1 MAKLTKTSTPGIFRR
16 HTKGCGGGRCD
27 CAYVVVWR
35 HRGKQHKETCRTLA
49 EAREAQGKRRAGD
62 SRPSSRITVEAYFC
76 DWIETYEGRTT
87 RGFSETSRSLYR
99 RAIEDHALPT
109 WRTWKLSEVE
119 PAEVRALYRRL
130 RGGGKSTAT
139 LKTLRAALSAMYS
152 TAVEDG
158 VADSNPIRG
167 VRLAGGD
174 TDEDEQKHAKAFSRE
189 ELRVFFAALPD
200 DGYWRLFFEFLAVTG
215 LRIGEA
221 IGLTWENLDLG
232 DQPKVKV
239 REQVYRGKRKRLKS
253 KDGKRDIPLSASMVV
268 KLLAHRRDSYVSP
281 KAPVFSTTTGSE
293 LDPHNVRR
301 TVLRPAAISL
311 GYYELVEGKDGGS
324 RERTTLGFHAFRHTC
339 ASLLFA
345 EGRNVKQVQRW
356 LGHAKASITL
366 DTYLHLLDEGVG
378 GPLEIDKGDREAVG
392 GPEIAENGSLTYA
405 VRTAVQSQTAQE
417 PKAQKTS
424 S

>member
-1 MAKLTKTSTPGIFRR
+1 MGKLTKTSTQGIFRR
-16 HTKGCGGGRCD
+16 HKKDCGGGRCD
-27 CAYVVVWR
+27 CAYVVMWR
-35 HRGKQHKETCRTLA
+35 HRGRQHKETFRTLA
-49 EAREAQGKRRAGD
+49 EAREGQGKRRAGE
-62 SRPSSRITVEAYFC
+62 SRPSSRITVEAYFS
-76 DWIETYEGRTT
+76 DWIETYEGRTA

-99 RAIEDHALPT
+99 RAIHDHALPT
-109 WRTWKLSEVE
+109 WRSWKLGEVE

-130 RGGGKSTAT
+130 RAAGKSTAT
-139 LKTLRAALSAMYS
+139 LRTLRAALSAMYS

-158 VADSNPIRG
+158 VTDSNPIRG
-167 VRLAGGD
+167 VRLPGGEN
-174 TDEDEQKHAKAFSRE
+174 DEDEQKQAKALTRE
-189 ELRVFFAALPD
+189 ELRIFLAALPD
-200 DGYWRLFFEFLAVTG
+200 DSYWRLFFELLATTG

-221 IGLTWENLDLG
+221 VGLTWENLDLS

-253 KDGKRDIPLSASMVV
+253 KDGKRDIPLPASVAA
-268 KLLAHRRDSYVSP
+268 KLLAHRRDCYAGP
-281 KAPVFSTTTGSE
+281 KSPVFQTTTGSE

-301 TVLRPAAISL
+301 TILRPVAISL
-311 GYYELVEGKDGGS
+311 GYYEVVKDEDGKQ

-378 GPLEIDKGDREAVG
+378 EPLEIDVGVAQREHREDPVDG
-392 GPEIAENGSLTYA
+392 LLPRN
-405 VRTAVQSQTAQE
+405 
-417 PKAQKTS
+417 
-424 S
+424 

>member
-16 HTKGCGGGRCD
+16 HKKDCGGGRCD
-27 CAYVVVWR
+27 CAYVVMWR
-35 HRGKQHKETCRTLA
+35 HRGKQHKETFRTLA

-62 SRPSSRITVEAYFC
+62 SRPSSRISVEAYFT
-76 DWIETYEGRTT
+76 DWIETYEGRTA

-99 RAIEDHALPT
+99 RAINDHALPT
-109 WRTWKLSEVE
+109 WRTWKLGEVE

-130 RGGGKSTAT
+130 RADGKSTAT
-139 LKTLRAALSAMYS
+139 LRTLRAALSAMYS

-158 VADSNPIRG
+158 VTDSNPIRG
-167 VRLAGGD
+167 VRLPGGE
-174 TDEDEQKHAKAFSRE
+174 TDEDEQKRAKALTRE
-189 ELRVFFAALPD
+189 ELRIFLAALPNE
-200 DGYWRLFFEFLAVTG
+200 GYWRLFFELLAATG

-221 IGLTWENLDLG
+221 VGLTWENLDLG

-253 KDGKRDIPLSASMVV
+253 KDGKRDIPVPASIAE
-268 KLLAHRRDSYVSP
+268 KLLAHRRDVYTSP
-281 KAPVFSTTTGSE
+281 KAPVFATTTGSE

-301 TVLRPAAISL
+301 TVLRPVAISL
-311 GYYELVEGKDGGS
+311 GYYELVKSEDGKP

-378 GPLEIDKGDREAVG
+378 EPLEIGAGAGQCRRQE
-392 GPEIAENGSLTYA
+392 GSVDGL
-405 VRTAVQSQTAQE
+405 Q
-417 PKAQKTS
+417 PHK
-424 S
+424 

>member
-1 MAKLTKTSTPGIFRR
+1 MAKLTKTSTPGVFRR
-16 HTKGCGGGRCD
+16 HKKDCGGGRCD

-35 HRGKQHKETCRTLA
+35 HRGKQHKETFRTLA

-62 SRPSSRITVEAYFC
+62 SRPASRITFEGYFS
-76 DWIETYEGRTT
+76 DWIETYEGRTA
-87 RGFSETSRSLYR
+87 RGFSETSRTLYR
-99 RAIEDHALPT
+99 RAINDHALPT
-109 WRTWKLSEVE
+109 WRTWKLGEIE

-130 RGGGKSTAT
+130 RNGGKSTAT
-139 LKTLRAALSAMYS
+139 LRTLRASLSAMYS

-167 VRLAGGD
+167 VRLPTGEGD
-174 TDEDEQKHAKAFSRE
+174 DEEERRAKALSRE
-189 ELRVFFAALPD
+189 ELRIFLSAVPD
-200 DGYWRLFFEFLAVTG
+200 DGYWPLFFEFLAVTG

-221 IGLTWENLDLG
+221 VGLTWENLDLG
-232 DQPKVKV
+232 DRPKVKV

-253 KDGKRDIPLSASMVV
+253 KDGKRDIPLSGSLAE
-268 KLLAHRRDSYVSP
+268 KLLAHRRDTYASP
-281 KAPVFSTTTGSE
+281 KAPVFATTTGSE

-301 TVLRPAAISL
+301 TVLRPVAISL
-311 GYYELVEGKDGGS
+311 GYYELVDGKDGRQ

-339 ASLLFA
+339 ASMLFA

-378 GPLEIDKGDREAVG
+378 EPLEVDAGGNRKATR
-392 GPEIAENGSLTYA
+392 GPETTESDSFAHTG
-405 VRTAVQSQTAQE
+405 
-417 PKAQKTS
+417 
-424 S
+424 

>member
-16 HTKGCGGGRCD
+16 HKKGCGGGRCD

-35 HRGKQHKETCRTLA
+35 HRGKQHKETFRTLA
-49 EAREAQGKRRAGD
+49 EAREGQGRRRAGE
-62 SRPSSRITVEAYFC
+62 SRPSSRIAVEAYFN
-76 DWIETYEGRTT
+76 DWIETYEGRTA

-99 RAIEDHALPT
+99 RAIDDHALPT
-109 WRTWKLSEVE
+109 WRSWKLGEVE

-130 RGGGKSTAT
+130 RAAGKSTAT
-139 LKTLRAALSAMYS
+139 LRTLRAALSAMYS

-158 VADSNPIRG
+158 VTDSNPIRG
-167 VRLAGGD
+167 VRLPGGEN
-174 TDEDEQKHAKAFSRE
+174 DEDEPKQAKALTRE
-189 ELRVFFAALPD
+189 ELRTFLAALPD
-200 DGYWRLFFEFLAVTG
+200 DGYWRLFFELLATTG

-221 IGLTWENLDLG
+221 VGLIWENLDLG

-253 KDGKRDIPLSASMVV
+253 KDGKRDIPLPASVAA
-268 KLLAHRRDSYVSP
+268 KLLAHRRDCYAGP
-281 KAPVFSTTTGSE
+281 KSPVFQTTTGSE

-301 TVLRPAAISL
+301 TVLRPVAVSL
-311 GYYELVEGKDGGS
+311 GYYELVRDEDGKQ

-339 ASLLFA
+339 ASMLFA

-378 GPLEIDKGDREAVG
+378 EPLEIDVG
-392 GPEIAENGSLTYA
+392 SRQGATRDPSPAE
-405 VRTAVQSQTAQE
+405 
-417 PKAQKTS
+417 TS
-424 S
+424 SLL

>member
-1 MAKLTKTSTPGIFRR
+1 MATLTKTATPGVFRR
-16 HTKGCGGGRCD
+16 HRKGCRGGRCD
-27 CAYVVVWR
+27 CAYVVMWR
-35 HRGKQHKETCRTLA
+35 HRGRQHKETFRTLA

-62 SRPSSRITVEAYFC
+62 SRPNSRITVESYFT
-76 DWIETYEGRTT
+76 DWIETYEGRTA

-99 RAIEDHALPT
+99 RAINDHALPT
-109 WRTWKLSEVE
+109 WRTWKLGEVE

-130 RGGGKSTAT
+130 RAGGKSTAT
-139 LKTLRAALSAMYS
+139 LRTLRAALSAMYS

-158 VADSNPIRG
+158 ATDANPIRG
-167 VRLAGGD
+167 VRLPGGES
-174 TDEDEQKHAKAFSRE
+174 DEEQKRAKALSRE
-189 ELRVFFAALPD
+189 ELRIFLGALPD
-200 DGYWRLFFEFLAVTG
+200 EGYWRLFFEFLAATG

-221 IGLTWENLDLG
+221 VGLTWENLDLG

-253 KDGKRDIPLSASMVV
+253 KDGKRDIPLSASLAK
-268 KLLAHRRDSYVSP
+268 KLLAHRRDAYVSP
-281 KAPVFSTTTGSE
+281 KAPVFATTTESE

-301 TVLRPAAISL
+301 TVLRPVALSL
-311 GYYELVEGKDGGS
+311 GYYELVKDKDGS
-324 RERTTLGFHAFRHTC
+324 PRERTTLGFHAFRHTC

-378 GPLEIDKGDREAVG
+378 EPLEIAPAEPVEEA
-392 GPEIAENGSLTYA
+392 S
-405 VRTAVQSQTAQE
+405 
-417 PKAQKTS
+417 
-424 S
+424 